1 MPKKT
6 LVIGLIINLI
16 LVVGL
21 VLVAKTLDNMI
32 VSIVAA
38 LLIIIIAVDGVKGI
52 KMYYGKTKQE
62 IYPHYGD

>member
-21 VLVAKTLDNMI
+21 VLVAKTLDNVF
-32 VSIVAA
+32 VSIAA
-38 LLIIIIAVDGVKGI
+38 VCLIIIIGVDGVKGI
-52 KMYYGKTKQE
+52 NLYFGKGKK
-62 IYPHYGD
+62 